1 MRRLTVVIAAL
12 LLAVSSCDKKADEN
26 AQKDRMAPDD
36 EQLLMTAS
44 VRLIDS
50 FGKQLKSEL
59 MSALNEGGPENA
71 ISVCQVR
78 APQIAAANSSEHWS
92 IKRVTDRN
100 RNPDNLATEHEL
112 SIMAR
117 FKDTVGGAP
126 EFTFE
131 WARTDEGKIFRYYRP
146 IKVAP
151 LCVKCHGTA
160 EDISES
166 VRTVLSEKYPQDW
179 AVDYKPDD
187 LRGLFVVEARWPEGR
202 TFADSLVKA
211 GP

>member
-1 MRRLTVVIAAL
+1 MRLLTILAAVL
-12 LLAVSSCDKKADEN
+12 LLLIGGCGKKADEN

-44 VRLIDS
+44 VKLIDS
-50 FGKQLKSEL
+50 FGKQLKAEL
-59 MSALNEGGPENA
+59 LAAINDGGPENA

-78 APQIAAANSSEHWS
+78 APQIAAAISSEFWK
-92 IKRVTDRN
+92 IKRVSDRN
-100 RNPDNLATEHEL
+100 RNPDNLATAHEM
-112 SIMAR
+112 SIMEGFA
-117 FKDTVGGAP
+117 DTVGGAP

-131 WARTDEGKIFRYYRP
+131 WAQTDEGKIFRYYRP

-160 EDISES
+160 GEVSDA
-166 VRTVLSEKYPQDW
+166 VQTALSEKYPQDL
-179 AVDYKPDD
+179 AVGYKPDD
-187 LRGLFVVEARWPEGR
+187 LRGLFVVEARWPQGR
-202 TFADSLVKA
+202 AFADSLTNP